1 MSTKPSEARTAIVTE
16 ARAWLGTPYHHMAK
30 VKGQGVDCLTLLIG
44 VYENVGLI
52 PATSVEY
59 YPIDWNLHRDAERYR
74 EGVRRFAHEIPGPP
88 LPGDVVLWKFGRCFS
103 HGAIVI
109 EWPQVIHAHMGS
121 VTRIEDV
128 ETAAWLKLI
137 GEGKREDRGKPRPRE
152 FYSLF
157 QS

>member
-1 MSTKPSEARTAIVTE
+1 MTSEASQRAAVVSEART
-16 ARAWLGTPYHHMAK
+16 WLGTPYHHMGR
-30 VKGQGVDCLTLLIG
+30 VKGVGVDCLTLLIC

-52 PATSVEY
+52 PRTTVEY

-103 HGAIVI
+103 HGAIVV
-109 EWPQVIHAHMGS
+109 EWPQVIHAHMNS
-121 VTRIEDV
+121 VTRIEDA
-128 ETAAWLKLI
+128 EAAAWLKFI
-137 GEGKREDRGKPRPRE
+137 GEGPREHRGKPRPRE

-157 QS
+157 GG